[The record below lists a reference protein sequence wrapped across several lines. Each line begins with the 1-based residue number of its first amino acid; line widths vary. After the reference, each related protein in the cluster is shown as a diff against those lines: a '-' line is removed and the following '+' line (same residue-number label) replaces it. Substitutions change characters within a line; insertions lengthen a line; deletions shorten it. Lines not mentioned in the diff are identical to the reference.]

1 MSRPSHGSLSAK
13 LGRVPQAFLNAGFVF
28 ALVLA
33 AGCLLLSA
41 LYLFTFLRSTGVGI
55 EPLADNLRTQ
65 PGALEVIINGRLVM
79 TRLSLLSCGIFVGIA
94 FGFLGFGLCLLGVK
108 ESIDVDMESQSYK
121 ARFVR
126 MSPGVLIIVCSSLL
140 TGFCATR
147 ETPFWYENT
156 VNAQSEETT
165 GREKESTRRALPE
178 QSKEFSK
185 SP

>member
-1 MSRPSHGSLSAK
+1 MSRSSQIPVSAK

-33 AGCLLLSA
+33 AACLLLSA
-41 LYLFTFLRSTGVGI
+41 LYLFTFLRTTVTGI
-55 EPLADNLRTQ
+55 EPMAESLRTQ
-65 PGALEVIINGRLVM
+65 PGALEVLINGRLVT

-94 FGFLGFGLCLLGVK
+94 FGFLGFGLCLLGIK
-108 ESIDVDMESQSYK
+108 ESIDVDVESDSYR
-121 ARFVR
+121 ARFAR
-126 MSPGVLIIVCSSLL
+126 MSPGVLIIVCSSVL

-147 ETPFWYENT
+147 ETPFWYEKAIST
-156 VNAQSEETT
+156 QSQETS
-165 GREKESTRRALPE
+165 GGEKEPTERDLPP